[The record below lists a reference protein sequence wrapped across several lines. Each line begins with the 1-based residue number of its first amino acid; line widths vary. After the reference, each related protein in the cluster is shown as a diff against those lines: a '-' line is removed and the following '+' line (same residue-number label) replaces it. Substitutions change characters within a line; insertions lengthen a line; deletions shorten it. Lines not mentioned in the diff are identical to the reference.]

1 MRYVNRSHTGRC
13 TTNRLPLGAN
23 PEPTFWDLMSAS
35 ADCGLYRCMRRRARG
50 VHQRLGSDS
59 HAQSRCLIASDCRR
73 GPQRGEYPCVGQ
85 NGALGSIVPFE
96 RSAMVDLL
104 SASQMQR
111 ITALNWE
118 CPLTCRACRCDSLVL
133 PDHRA
138 TSSATEIWRR
148 LGVQNLVDSNSCWR
162 AAEAILSLSA
172 SVVTRQ
178 CFNRVALWLRCR
190 SRAAMTARTASSKG
204 GGHERQSFQAGY
216 VCQAKWQSLCRNC
229 VGR

>member
-1 MRYVNRSHTGRC
+1 SLVSDFDGLTPVRHTVRAAAVWSCVMLTEATLGGVRPIGFRWGPQMQ
-13 TTNRLPLGAN
+13 TDYGVELGA
-23 PEPTFWDLMSAS
+23 PPDMSRLQVRLVGS
-35 ADCGLYRCMRRRARG
+35 ARPLRN
-50 VHQRLGSDS
+50 VQRD
-59 HAQSRCLIASDCRR
+59 
-73 GPQRGEYPCVGQ
+73 
-85 NGALGSIVPFE
+85 
-96 RSAMVDLL
+96 
-104 SASQMQR
+104 
-111 ITALNWE
+111 
-118 CPLTCRACRCDSLVL
+118 
-133 PDHRA
+133 
-138 TSSATEIWRR
+138 R
-148 LGVQNLVDSNSCWR
+148 L